1 MYQPATIWRGGWN
14 ASDLRKCTLE
24 SLYYLLQPNNLH
36 YEAVTHRFAK
46 ISPAPEIETTFT
58 PFCSQP
64 EDSVQYDIS
73 YMSTFKLCM
82 VALPCHFWT
91 EIYTSIPEAKMTLLK
106 SSWCLSAADEDDLVN
121 WGPAAAHCSVIS
133 AFPTLIAHCTLHIAN
148 CTLHIANCKWQIVH
162 CTLHIVHYT
171 LQCN

>member
-1 MYQPATIWRGGWN
+1 MYLYIRFFSDTNIHLILIWIHSDIHWYFFDIRIFVCIIFWPHQRECPPGASSPRFILPLFWIHLFPAENAVYQPATIWRGGWN

-91 EIYTSIPEAKMTLLK
+91 EIWIRVY
-106 SSWCLSAADEDDLVN
+106 
-121 WGPAAAHCSVIS
+121 
-133 AFPTLIAHCTLHIAN
+133 
-148 CTLHIANCKWQIVH
+148 
-162 CTLHIVHYT
+162 
-171 LQCN
+171 